1 MQRSERVENLFLSTQ
16 SLIRGWRTHFQ
27 KLLKP
32 EHLSPTL
39 MSMLFHISTEQPASG
54 RSISA
59 ALQLSPSA
67 VSQLIDGLAH
77 MGYISRETRAE
88 DRRVTYFG
96 LTELGEKKVL
106 DLQVKRH
113 QFFMSVTE
121 ALSDSELDTMVRLQQ
136 KLIDEINKQSSQ
148 SSTGKK
154 KEVKV

>member
-1 MQRSERVENLFLSTQ
+1 
-16 SLIRGWRTHFQ
+16 
-27 KLLKP
+27 
-32 EHLSPTL
+32 
-39 MSMLFHISTEQPASG
+39 
-54 RSISA
+54 
-59 ALQLSPSA
+59 
-67 VSQLIDGLAH
+67 
-77 MGYISRETRAE
+77 MGYITRETRAE

-96 LTELGEKKVL
+96 LTELGEQKVL
-106 DLQVKRH
+106 DLQDKRR